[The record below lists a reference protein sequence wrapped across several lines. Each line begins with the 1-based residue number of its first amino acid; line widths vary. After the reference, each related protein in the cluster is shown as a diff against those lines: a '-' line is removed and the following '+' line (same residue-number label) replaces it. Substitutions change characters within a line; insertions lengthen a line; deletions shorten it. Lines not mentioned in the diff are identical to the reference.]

1 MDLFPAKTQFLTGEN
16 VDLILETAKEQW
28 EQAEVS
34 VFRLNDLVLRQSR
47 RPEGGRALL
56 RLGSF
61 DSPFAG
67 YGVSVRLTGGGRT
80 AVLETAFDVTDRPKR
95 SLRYGFVSD
104 FTP

>member
-47 RPEGGRALL
+47 RPEGGAPFFGWAASTARSRA
-56 RLGSF
+56 
-61 DSPFAG
+61 
-67 YGVSVRLTGGGRT
+67 TG
-80 AVLETAFDVTDRPKR
+80 
-95 SLRYGFVSD
+95 
-104 FTP
+104 